1 MTRGGNAGA
10 RERGMSDTTQQAQ
23 ELFGTLDEYLLE
35 LADGLAKAQQ
45 ELGGISAAGAP
56 GRQFTYYVPK
66 LEFELR
72 MDLRVET
79 STTTTGPVATGK
91 ILKMRPV
98 RLADVASSQTKTEI
112 VSVIRGS
119 FVAVPA
125 NEGLPPV
132 VLDARCVIGDGGVP
146 GVVVRVRNAAGEALP
161 GVEVEFN
168 LDRRTTQSLSG
179 VAPLAGTDVVLA
191 VVRTDAAGEARTT
204 LRVAAGEQ
212 ARILALTV
220 DAASRTLALSCE
232 VPR

>member
-1 MTRGGNAGA
+1 
-10 RERGMSDTTQQAQ
+10 MSDTTQQAQ

-45 ELGGISAAGAP
+45 ELGSLSSAGAP

-79 STTTTGPVATGK
+79 STTTSSGTVTNAK
-91 ILKMRPV
+91 ALKMRPV
-98 RLADVASSQTKTEI
+98 RLADVASSQTQTEV

-132 VLDARCVIGDGGVP
+132 VLGASCVIGDGGVP
-146 GVVVRVRNAAGEALP
+146 VVVVRVRNAAGEALP

-168 LDRRTTQSLSG
+168 VDRRTTQALSG

-204 LRVAAGEQ
+204 LRVAAGER
-212 ARILALTV
+212 ARFLALTV
-220 DAASRTLALSCE
+220 DAASRTLALSYE

>member
-1 MTRGGNAGA
+1 
-10 RERGMSDTTQQAQ
+10 MSDTTQQAQ

-79 STTTTGPVATGK
+79 STTTGQVTNAK
-91 ILKMRPV
+91 ALKMRPV
-98 RLADVASSQTKTEI
+98 RLADVASSQTKTEV

-132 VLDARCVIGDGGVP
+132 VLDARCVMGGGGVP

-168 LDRRTTQSLSG
+168 LDRRTTQTLSG

-204 LRVAAGEQ
+204 LRVADGER
-212 ARILALTV
+212 ARFLALTV